1 MRDMHNEE
9 NELQLIKM
17 GYVKITGFS
26 RYLKKDEEFMIINRM
41 RPVKRR
47 KDKRIQL
54 TNDRDVRLNMK
65 WETACQ
71 LPTV

>member
-9 NELQLIKM
+9 NELRLIEM

-26 RYLKKDEEFMIINRM
+26 RYLKKGEEFMIINRM

-54 TNDRDVRLNMK
+54 TSDRDVRLNMK

>member
-9 NELQLIKM
+9 NELRLIEM